1 METDVDPGQP
11 NSQKEGYLISKD
23 TVQTACLWISN
34 MIHMRK
40 YMSGF
45 KLYVLIL
52 CQISTRIKPETT
64 GVDQEIAK
72 GR

>member
-11 NSQKEGYLISKD
+11 NSQKEGNLKKHSTD
-23 TVQTACLWISN
+23 GLF
-34 MIHMRK
+34 
-40 YMSGF
+40 GF

-52 CQISTRIKPETT
+52 CQISKRIEPEAN

-72 GR
+72 GW